1 MDAAISLERLTKDYG
16 SRRALDAMTVEIP
29 RGRVG
34 LLGPN
39 GAGKSTLIKC
49 LLGLVKPT
57 SGKGTVLGFDIARRP
72 LALRERVGYFPEVD
86 CHLPDVSGA
95 ELVTLMG
102 ELAGL
107 PRKDAIRRAHEVL
120 DYVGLGEER
129 YRPVGGYSTGM
140 RQRAKLAQAI
150 VHDPQ
155 LLLLDEPTNGLDP
168 VSREM
173 MLALIREL
181 GEKHGMAI
189 VYSSHLLAD
198 VERVCDQVVIVRGG
212 AVIAQGRLEDLRKG
226 EGNAV
231 DARVG
236 GPAEAQAAFRTALD
250 AAGIAVEEHPGATLR
265 LSLRAPE
272 ASSTGGQEATLSRAV
287 IGAARAAGV
296 QLRSYRPVRV
306 TLEDVFIEAVGS
318 GHAPGEG
325 KA

>member
-1 MDAAISLERLTKDYG
+1 MDSAISLVRLTKDYG
-16 SRRALDAMTVEIP
+16 TRRALDAMTVEIP

-57 SGKGTVLGFDIARRP
+57 SGSGTVLGFDIAKRP

-107 PRKDAIRRAHEVL
+107 PRTDAIRRAHEVL

-212 AVIAQGRLEDLRKG
+212 TVIAQGRLEDLRKG

-231 DARVG
+231 DARIG
-236 GPAEAQAAFRTALD
+236 GPAEAQTAFRATLD
-250 AAGIAVEEHPGATLR
+250 AAGIAIEELPGATLR
-265 LSLRAPE
+265 LSLRDPDA
-272 ASSTGGQEATLSRAV
+272 TTQEATLSRAV
-287 IGAARAAGV
+287 TSAARAANV

-306 TLEDVFIEAVGS
+306 TLEDVFIEAVG
-318 GHAPGEG
+318 HEG